1 MELEIVEK
9 ISGITPSFLAYL
21 LATKKLN
28 FKDRLLVIFPNI
40 EKAKIF
46 ISAFQSFSTADVN
59 WFPPQ
64 DLPPFSQSITFSTTE
79 AERILGIWKL
89 TSSKINVTTVNAI
102 LRKVPGLSALKKGY
116 LYLIPGEELSRDE
129 FVEKLVLLGYE
140 RVGVVKEPGCFS
152 VKGAVIDL
160 WSPNYSNPVRIEF
173 FGREVTSLRL
183 FSPETQRTVEP
194 IDEVTILPVKEL
206 FFAEKPER
214 IYKRVLALKGKVSE
228 KWLSNLLQQIE
239 NRAILEATD
248 FLLPVFFENLGNFVE
263 IFLSQKSGRVLLY
276 EPEALEREA
285 LLFENRVYTSATK
298 AKESGKLGFEPER
311 VYSSWDEVSEVLK
324 KGEVIIAR
332 ELSFEEP
339 ASEKEICFE
348 VRSREVLD
356 ITGKARIETAFAL
369 LKESLENQ
377 ENIWLVVSDD
387 KTKDVIKEGLL
398 HRGVGSLERIKF
410 LKGELTEGFFYPEE
424 RLWVTSEYE
433 LFGKTPLKK
442 SASTR
447 SVKRAK
453 GHFRNFEEL
462 KEGDLVVHRTY
473 GIGKYLG
480 LKILDVGGVKG
491 EFIEVE
497 YEGGDKLYLPVARL
511 DELYPYVGTGDKQPK
526 LDKLGKQNFLKRKK
540 KVEKELKE
548 IVQELLALYA
558 ERRAMESFAI
568 PFPALAYE
576 EFSATFPYEE
586 TPDQREAIQEIINDL
601 CSNKPMERLLVGDVG
616 FGKTEVALRA
626 IFLVAYSGK
635 QVAFLVPTTILAE
648 QHYQSIKS
656 RLEAFGIKVGVLS
669 RLRSE
674 KEQKEILKELAEGKI
689 KVVIGTHRLLSPD
702 VQFKDLGLLV
712 IDEEHRF
719 GVKQKEKIKQLKK
732 NVKVLSLSAT
742 PIPRS
747 LQMSL
752 LGIFDLSVIESPPPG
767 RKPVK
772 TILAKF
778 EPEIIKHAIE
788 TELER
793 GGQVFFVNPR
803 IQGLT
808 SLAKYVKSLVPDAR
822 VEIIHGQMPPELI
835 EKNLYRFLAK
845 EVDVLV
851 CTAIIGSGI
860 DIPSANTIIINR
872 ADMFGLAD
880 IYQLRGRVGR
890 SYQEAYA
897 YLLVPSLKAI
907 SEEAQKRFKALLKFS
922 ELGSGFKLALSD
934 LKIRGAGQLLGTK
947 QSGHI
952 NTVGYELYLE
962 LLENTVKAIKGEVV
976 EEWEPEVNLKIPAY
990 IPQSYIPDARE
1001 RLSLYSELVVA
1012 KDLDQ
1017 LKDFRE
1023 YIMDKYGPIPEE
1035 FENLIKI
1042 FELKA
1047 LMRKVGIPYIESKG
1061 KELIVVV
1068 KNKELLPRFRR
1079 LLRDF
1084 RFWVK
1089 HEETISKLVFKNIE
1103 KPLEIAL
1110 RMCQSLFST
1119 L

>member
-1 MELEIVEK
+1 MELASIKK
-9 ISGITPSFLAYL
+9 ISGVTPSFLAYL
-21 LATKKLN
+21 LTTEKLK
-28 FKDRLLVIFPNI
+28 FKGRILVIFPEI
-40 EKAKIF
+40 EKAKNF
-46 ISAFQSFSTADVN
+46 VSALQSFSKIDVN

-79 AERILGIWKL
+79 AERILGVWKSV
-89 TSSKINVTTVNAI
+89 SSKISVTTISAI
-102 LRKVPGLSALKKGY
+102 MRKIPDLTVLKKGY
-116 LYLIPGEELSRDE
+116 LYIIPGEELNRDE

-160 WSPNYSNPVRIEF
+160 WSPNYANPVRMEF

-183 FSPETQRTVEP
+183 FSPETQRTIET
-194 IDEVTILPVKEL
+194 IEELTILPVKEL
-206 FFAEKPER
+206 FFAESPEK
-214 IYKRVLALKGKVSE
+214 IYKRILELKNKVSE
-228 KWLSNLLQQIE
+228 KWLSTLLQQIE
-239 NRAILEATD
+239 NKAILEATD
-248 FLLPVFFENLGNFVE
+248 YLLPLFFERLRTFVE
-263 IFLSQKSGRVLLY
+263 VFLSRPEGKIILY
-276 EPEALEREA
+276 EPESLEKEA
-285 LLFENRVYTSATK
+285 LLFENKVHIAVEK
-298 AKESGKLGFEPER
+298 AKKLGKLGFEPEE
-311 VYSSWDEVSEVLK
+311 VYSNWDEVSSILEK
-324 KGEVIIAR
+324 NEPVIVR
-332 ELSFEEP
+332 ELSFCDTQ
-339 ASEKEICFE
+339 EKGELSFE
-348 VRSREVLD
+348 VKSKEVLEVS
-356 ITGKARIETAFAL
+356 GKARIETAFNL
-369 LKESLENQ
+369 LKESIEAQ
-377 ENIWLVVSDD
+377 EKIWLVVSDE
-387 KTKDVIKEGLL
+387 KTEKVIKEGLTY
-398 HRGVGSLERIKF
+398 RGVENPDIIKF
-410 LKGELTEGFFYPEE
+410 LRGELVEGFFYPEE

-442 SASTR
+442 STSAR

-453 GHFRNFEEL
+453 GHFRSFEEL

-480 LKILDVGGVKG
+480 LKVLDIGGIKG

-497 YEGGDKLYLPVARL
+497 YEGGDKLYLPVSRL
-511 DELYPYVGTGDKQPK
+511 DELYPYVGAGDKEPK
-526 LDKLGKQNFLKRKK
+526 LDKLGRQTFLKRKK

-548 IVQELLALYA
+548 VVQELLSLYA
-558 ERRAMESFAI
+558 ERRAIESFAI

-586 TPDQREAIQEIINDL
+586 TPDQKVAIQEIINDL

-648 QHYQSIKS
+648 QHYQSIKP

-674 KEQKEILKELAEGKI
+674 KEQKQILKGLAEGEI

-732 NVKVLSLSAT
+732 SVKVLSLSAT

-808 SLAKYVKSLVPDAR
+808 SLAKYVKNLVPDAR

-835 EKNLYRFLAK
+835 EKNLYKFLAK

-890 SYQEAYA
+890 SHQEAYA

-934 LKIRGAGQLLGTK
+934 LKIRGAGQLLGIK

-976 EEWEPEVNLKIPAY
+976 EEWEPEVNFKIPAY
-990 IPQSYIPDARE
+990 IPQDYIPDARE
-1001 RLSLYSELVVA
+1001 RLSLYSDLVVA
-1012 KDLDQ
+1012 KELEQ

-1023 YIMDKYGPIPEE
+1023 YILDKYGHIPEE

-1047 LMRKVGIPYIESKG
+1047 LMRKVGIPYIEAKG
-1061 KELIVVV
+1061 RELVFVI
-1068 KNKELLPRFRR
+1068 KNKEFLPRFRR
-1079 LLRDF
+1079 LLKDF
-1084 RFWVK
+1084 RFVVR
-1089 HEETISKLVFKNIE
+1089 HEDTISKLIFKGVKE
-1103 KPLEIAL
+1103 PLNLAL
-1110 RMCQSLFST
+1110 EVCKRLM
-1119 L
+1119 